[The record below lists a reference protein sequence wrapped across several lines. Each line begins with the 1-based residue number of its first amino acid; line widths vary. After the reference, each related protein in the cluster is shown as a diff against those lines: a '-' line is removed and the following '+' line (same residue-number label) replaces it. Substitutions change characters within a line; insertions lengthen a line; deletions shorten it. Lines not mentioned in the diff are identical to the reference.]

1 MTEQTFAKIIANE
14 LAVQPNQVAAAMA
27 LFAEGATVPFIARYR
42 KEATAGL
49 EDHQLRDIEA
59 RLAYLTS
66 LEERKQTILSSIA
79 AQQKLTPELE
89 ADILA
94 CASKTLL
101 EDLYRPFKPVRNS
114 KATKAKEAGLEPLA
128 LALLADPNLNPEQQ
142 AQAFINPEKGIDS
155 TATALSGAQDILVEH
170 FAQAAGLVAQLRE
183 RLWREGVV
191 VSTQIKDAVDEG
203 EKFKDY
209 YAYQE
214 AISKVPSHR
223 ALALFRGEAAAI
235 LRLKLE
241 LPDQQDY
248 AVHPYVE
255 QMRAFYQLRITNT
268 PCESLLMQAL
278 QQAWRLKLAKS
289 LETELFSRLREQAE
303 QTAIEVFAHNLKD
316 LLLAAPAGAKVTLA
330 LDPGYRTGVK
340 LAVVDQT
347 GKFLHQEVIYPHV
360 PQQQWQQSKAIL
372 AKLIKQYQVE
382 LVSIGNGTA
391 SRETDL
397 LVGETLKEFGLT
409 STQKAMVS
417 EAGASVYSASS
428 LAQQEFPDL
437 DVTIRGAV
445 SIARRLQDPLAEL
458 VKIDPKAIG
467 VGQYQHDVNQIALA
481 QALQATV
488 EDCVNSVGVD
498 LNTASSA
505 LLSYVSGLSST
516 QANNIVAWRDA
527 NGRFSQRKQL
537 RLVPRLGP
545 KAFEQAAGFL
555 RIRDGDD
562 PLDQSAVHPES
573 YSIVTKMAA
582 RLGVKVADLIGQP
595 TLIKQLKLNE
605 FVTDT
610 IGLPTLMD
618 IVAELEKPGR
628 DPRPSFVTAR
638 FDESITEL
646 KDLAPGLVLEGVV
659 TNVTH
664 FGAFVDVGV
673 HQDGLVHISHLA
685 DQFVSDPH
693 QVVKA
698 GQVVKVTV
706 LDVEVARKRIS
717 LSMKSNPS
725 LSSAG
730 LAASATQNTA
740 DRKTVGQKP
749 AKTAANNNGFGTLA
763 DKFAALK
770 R

>member
-42 KEATAGL
+42 KEVTAGL
-49 EDHQLRDIEA
+49 EDHQLRDIET

-128 LALLADPNLNPEQQ
+128 LALLADPNLNPEEQ
-142 AQAFINPEKGIDS
+142 AQAFVNSEKDIDS

-191 VSTQIKDAVDEG
+191 MSTQIKDAVDEG

-214 AISKVPSHR
+214 AISKIPSHR

-391 SRETDL
+391 SRETDQ
-397 LVGETLKEFGLT
+397 LVAETLKEFGLT

-428 LAQQEFPDL
+428 LAQQEFPNL

-505 LLSYVSGLSST
+505 LLGYVSGLSPT
-516 QANNIVAWRDA
+516 LANNIVAWRDA
-527 NGRFSQRKQL
+527 NGRFNQRKQL

-555 RIRDGDD
+555 RIRDGED

-605 FVTDT
+605 FVADT
-610 IGLPTLMD
+610 IGMPTLMD

-693 QVVKA
+693 QVIKA

-717 LSMKSNPS
+717 LSMKSNPT

-730 LAASATQNTA
+730 LAASATQNKVERKTA
-740 DRKTVGQKP
+740 DQ
-749 AKTAANNNGFGTLA
+749 KTAKPTPNNNGFGTLA